1 MCKEKE
7 ALVDPKLP
15 FSCLNG
21 GLCAAKTGC
30 VKLFSKKF
38 LPPELR
44 FCGISE
50 KSLVFALRCVGC
62 GVIVDTSS
70 TEQHTQSSLN
80 CFAPVAQLVE
90 LRTFNP

>member
-1 MCKEKE
+1 M
-7 ALVDPKLP
+7 VNPKLP
-15 FSCLNG
+15 FYCLDG
-21 GLCAAKTGC
+21 VFAPRKQGC
-30 VKLFSKKF
+30 GELFSKKF
-38 LPPELR
+38 LPSDLG
-44 FCGISE
+44 FCKFSE
-50 KSLVFALRCVGC
+50 KSLVFVLRCVGC